1 MLGKAGEFENQGFW
15 NNGALDMDDSGPIRI
30 LVCGNSGVGKSTL
43 INKVFGVDA
52 TNVSTLSPKV
62 VTERN

>member
-1 MLGKAGEFENQGFW
+1 MLGKVGEFENQGFW
-15 NNGALDMDDSGPIRI
+15 NGGALDTDDSGPIRI

-52 TNVSTLSPKV
+52 MNVSILIAES
-62 VTERN
+62 VTQRN